1 MDFTGIIAEY
11 DPFHNGHA
19 AQLAAVRAAGAQCIA
34 VCMSSGTVQ
43 RGGVPILPESVRVR
57 AALDA
62 GADLVVALPAPYAC
76 ATAEQFAAAGVHLL
90 AALGC
95 DTLAFGAE
103 TPDAAALLDTARLL
117 DGEELNA
124 RIRQNLA
131 TGMTYAAARAVA
143 EKPAEHYNPLF
154 IYGDSGLGKTHLL
167 YAIANALRKK
177 RPDARIV
184 YVKGDDFTNEL
195 IASIRENRN
204 AEFREKYRQ
213 TDILLMDDI
222 QFIAGKIQT
231 QEEFFHTFNTLYES
245 GRQIVLTS
253 DRPPKEITQ
262 LEDRLR
268 TRFEWGLMVDVAPPD
283 FETRFAIIQNKA
295 AMLGVKL
302 PGDVMDYI
310 AENITSNVRQIE
322 GTLNK
327 ILAYRDL
334 LDDQVNEETVG
345 RAIRD
350 MLKKSNDFAPTPKI
364 IVSYICN
371 YFNVDEDTLRGQS
384 RSRDVVAARQIAIY
398 LIRRMSGMSLNDIGK
413 EFGDRDHST
422 IMHSLDKVEKQ
433 MRTDPAFA
441 EKVKEITTNINSK
454 K

>member
-34 VCMSSGTVQ
+34 VCMSSGAVQ

-143 EKPAEHYNPLF
+143 EKPAEYYNPLF

-167 YAIANALRKK
+167 YAIAHQVRQ
-177 RPDARIV
+177 RQPEARIV
-184 YVKGDDFTNEL
+184 YIKGDDFTNEL
-195 IASIRENRN
+195 IASIREGKN

-213 TDILLMDDI
+213 
-222 QFIAGKIQT
+222 
-231 QEEFFHTFNTLYES
+231 S
-245 GRQIVLTS
+245 S
-253 DRPPKEITQ
+253 
-262 LEDRLR
+262 
-268 TRFEWGLMVDVAPPD
+268 
-283 FETRFAIIQNKA
+283 
-295 AMLGVKL
+295 
-302 PGDVMDYI
+302 
-310 AENITSNVRQIE
+310 
-322 GTLNK
+322 
-327 ILAYRDL
+327 
-334 LDDQVNEETVG
+334 
-345 RAIRD
+345 
-350 MLKKSNDFAPTPKI
+350 
-364 IVSYICN
+364 
-371 YFNVDEDTLRGQS
+371 
-384 RSRDVVAARQIAIY
+384 
-398 LIRRMSGMSLNDIGK
+398 
-413 EFGDRDHST
+413 
-422 IMHSLDKVEKQ
+422 
-433 MRTDPAFA
+433 
-441 EKVKEITTNINSK
+441 
-454 K
+454 